1 MIISWIGSWAESA
14 TLLTLYAAS
23 AVLLM
28 TCAVVGT
35 LLGRFINRNVPE
47 ADRKPLGSGVTGA
60 VLGLLAFMLAF
71 TFGTAANRF
80 AERKQLV
87 VEESNAIGTA
97 YLRAQ
102 LVEDPY
108 GGAIRTQL
116 RHYVDSR
123 LEAVSASSSRDEQ
136 RLAQFLIDANAT
148 HARIWSQV
156 VELSK
161 QHPDS
166 VLVGLLASAV
176 NSVIDLHATRVAV
189 GLHNRIPTS
198 IWVTIYFIAI
208 VATALTGYDSGLSSR
223 RSTLASLSTLAMVMT
238 FCAVVLLII
247 DLDRP
252 AQTMFSVDQ
261 QTMIDLQR
269 SFSEPGP

>member
-1 MIISWIGSWAESA
+1 MIVSWIGSWAESA
-14 TLLTLYAAS
+14 TLLTLYMVT

-28 TCAVVGT
+28 GCAVVGT
-35 LLGRFINRNVPE
+35 LMGRFINRNIPE
-47 ADRKPLGSGVTGA
+47 PDRKPLASGVTAA

-71 TFGTAANRF
+71 TFGTAASRF

-102 LVEDPY
+102 LVEEPY
-108 GGAIRTQL
+108 GGAIRAQL
-116 RHYVDSR
+116 RDYVDSR
-123 LEAVSASSSRDEQ
+123 LEAAAGSDPRDQQ
-136 RLAQFLIDANAT
+136 RLARFLADANST
-148 HARIWSQV
+148 HAQMWSQV
-156 VELSK
+156 VELSR
-161 QHPDS
+161 QQPDS
-166 VLVGLLASAV
+166 VVVGLLASAI
-176 NSVIDLHATRVAV
+176 NSVIDLHGRRVAV
-189 GLHNRIPTS
+189 GLHNRIPAS

-208 VATALTGYDSGLSSR
+208 IATALTGYDSGLSSG
-223 RSTLASLSTLAMVMT
+223 RSTIAALGTVAMIMT
-238 FCAVVLLII
+238 FSAVVLLNI

-261 QTMIDLQR
+261 QAMIDLQR